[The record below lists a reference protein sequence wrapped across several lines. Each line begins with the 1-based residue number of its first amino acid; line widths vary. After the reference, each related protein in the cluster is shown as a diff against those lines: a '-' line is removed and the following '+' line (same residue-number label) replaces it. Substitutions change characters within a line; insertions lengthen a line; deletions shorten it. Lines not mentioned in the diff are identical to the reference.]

1 MLYFWRNVMIKK
13 LTGYFT
19 KFELYLYSSSVLFI
33 LLSFVLFD
41 RANYLSLVSSLI
53 GVTCLTFGAKGN
65 PISHVLT
72 IIFSVLYGVISYS
85 FSYYGEMI
93 TYLGMTLPM
102 SAYGLYT
109 WTKNLYKGNKHEVTV
124 SHVSKSVIIKMLV
137 YTALVTLAFYFIL
150 KALDTKNLFF
160 STISVTT
167 SFAAVYL
174 CAKRSPYF
182 ALAYALND
190 IVLIILWTL
199 AAITDISYLSV
210 IICFVVFLINDMY
223 AFINWRR
230 MRKRQEQ

>member
-1 MLYFWRNVMIKK
+1 MIKK

-19 KFELYLYSSSVLFI
+19 KFELYLYSSSVILI
-33 LLSFVLFD
+33 LLSFVIFD
-41 RANYLSLVSSLI
+41 RANYLSLLSSLI
-53 GVTCLTFGAKGN
+53 GVTSLTLGAKGN
-65 PISHVLT
+65 PISHVLI
-72 IIFSVLYGVISYS
+72 IIFSLLYGVISFG

-102 SAYGLYT
+102 SVYGLYT
-109 WTKNLYKGNKHEVTV
+109 WTKNPYKGNKHEVTV
-124 SHVSKSVIIKMLV
+124 SHVSKSVIIKMIT
-137 YTALVTLAFYFIL
+137 YTALVTFVFYFIL

-160 STISVTT
+160 STISVAT
-167 SFAAVYL
+167 SFSAVYL

-210 IICFVVFLINDMY
+210 IICFIVFLINDMY

-230 MRKRQEQ
+230 MRKRQEGKKTPKD